1 MQEKPKIVVSNKMFV
16 GVAQGTLRDV
26 YKIGRKLGE
35 GSYGE
40 VRKATHRASKARRA
54 IKVLKKEMMNEEEQ
68 K

>member
-1 MQEKPKIVVSNKMFV
+1 MFV

-40 VRKATHRASKARRA
+40 VRKATHRASRARRA